1 MWSLH
6 WGKEIT
12 LWVSNETA
20 AILLGSARET
30 KPHKGAENLTIFEM
44 PTVVAVKITADV
56 LAIFTR
62 SYNRKL
68 KHGSDEHDGN

>member
-1 MWSLH
+1 MLSLR
-6 WGKEIT
+6 WGNQTT
-12 LWVSNETA
+12 LWGSDETA

-30 KPHKGAENLTIFEM
+30 KPQYDTKNLTIFQMSTFLAEN
-44 PTVVAVKITADV
+44 VTAAGEAR
-56 LAIFTR
+56 LTK